1 MEEIRQILDRYKNGS
16 ICADDACRSVE
27 ELYFSDIG
35 HTVIDTDRKRRTGS
49 HEVIY
54 CRGKTHEQIRDIAIA
69 MRKNGA
75 DILGTGMKSEVFE
88 KIRGDFPEAVYNSE
102 ASVFIVRNERSEKN
116 GKGYIAVVSAGTSD
130 YPVSEEAALTAEFYG
145 NEVKR
150 IQDAGVAGIHR
161 LLRHLDLIRSARVVI
176 AVAGMEGALASV
188 IGGLVSSPVIAVPT
202 SVGYGSNF
210 SGLSALLSMLNSCS
224 SGVSVVNI
232 DNGFGAGYLASMINK
247 M

>member
-1 MEEIRQILDRYKNGS
+1 MEKIKQILEKYKNGT

-27 ELYFSDIG
+27 KLYFSDIG
-35 HTVIDTDRKRRTGS
+35 HTVIDTDRKRRTGF

-54 CRGKTHEQIRDIAIA
+54 CRGKTSEQIKDIAEE

-75 DILGTGMKSEVFE
+75 DILGTGMSSQAFE
-88 KIRGDFPEAVYNSE
+88 FIKKDFPEAFYDK
-102 ASVFIVRNERSEKN
+102 AAGVFMIRKREQGKK

-130 YPVSEEAALTAEFYG
+130 YPVSEEASLTAEFYG

-150 IQDAGVAGIHR
+150 IHDAGVAGIHR
-161 LLRHLDLIRSARVVI
+161 LFRSLDLIRNARVVI

-188 IGGLVSSPVIAVPT
+188 VGGLVSSPVIAVPT
-202 SVGYGSNF
+202 SVGYGSSLN
-210 SGLSALLSMLNSCS
+210 GLSALLSMLNSCS

-232 DNGFGAGYLASMINK
+232 DNGFGAGYLASMINN

>member
-35 HTVIDTDRKRRTGS
+35 HTVIDTDRKRRTGF

-88 KIRGDFPEAVYNSE
+88 KIRGDFPEAVYKSE

-176 AVAGMEGALASV
+176 AVAGMGGGPGKRYWGACF
-188 IGGLVSSPVIAVPT
+188 ISSHSCPDKRWIRIKLQRAVRAAFHAQQLFIRCFCRE
-202 SVGYGSNF
+202 Y
-210 SGLSALLSMLNSCS
+210 
-224 SGVSVVNI
+224 
-232 DNGFGAGYLASMINK
+232 
-247 M
+247 